1 MRLIQLSKNTKHK
14 KILTQNILETQ
25 DKMERP
31 NLKIIGIKENEDSQ
45 LKGPENTFNKIT
57 EENIPNLKKKKA
69 IKVQKPMEH

>member
-14 KILTQNILETQ
+14 KLLTQNILETQ